1 MSPEELKAIMNDVV
15 NSRFFQPDP
24 VPAGV
29 LGEVLEAFRLAP
41 SLANTQPWE
50 IIAIDQ
56 TRRQAAAAATLD
68 LLMSPGSFGG
78 QGWVAGVPILLA
90 VCVDRPRAEGRIGK
104 RGYSLAAQDTFAAI
118 QNARL
123 MAVALGLKSAI
134 CKEVDPDRL
143 RDALG
148 LPWNVDPLWLVA
160 LGYSDTP
167 LEYPP
172 RLKREHFVHDGEMG
186 KPWSE

>member
-1 MSPEELKAIMNDVV
+1 MSPEELRAIMNDVV
-15 NSRFFQPDP
+15 NSRFFKPDP
-24 VPAGV
+24 VPSGL
-29 LGEVLEAFRLAP
+29 LGQVLEAFRLGP

-50 IIAIDQ
+50 IVVVGQ
-56 TRRQAAAAATLD
+56 NRRQAAASATLD
-68 LLMSPGSFGG
+68 LLMTPGSFGG
-78 QGWVAGVPILLA
+78 QSWVAGVPVLLA

-123 MAVALGLKSAI
+123 MAAALGLKSAI

-143 RDALG
+143 REALG
-148 LPWNVDPLWLVA
+148 LPWNVDPLWLLA
-160 LGYSDTP
+160 LGYSDAA

-186 KPWSE
+186 KPWIE